1 MNVLILTPDR
11 VGSTLLQRLL
21 TVYMLR
27 KDFGKPVIN
36 LHELTNGLIK
46 YHNSV
51 LNQEVLGKP
60 LSGTDWGYFQ
70 SLPEIINMLSSIDH
84 YKTSRLAH
92 YHLINRN
99 DNLNDQIKFYEY
111 LNKHFY
117 IISCRRENLFEHGLS
132 WAIQAHSKKLNVYS
146 PQEKIN
152 DFQQIYANGITINR
166 EGFEK
171 HLNNYVKYIN
181 WSDTYFNIQ
190 SYFNYDIDMNNIE
203 DYILNLDFM
212 QGHCDNRWS
221 DMFGQDFLTWNACHR
236 LIPNLFLRDNSNI
249 KNAKTLTI
257 GTSNITNQ
265 NWEQIR
271 GPAWP
276 NTYSEFNKQELP
288 ISIQNEIISRL
299 SMQTTKVT
307 KDEYNFLTD
316 NLPAYKNT
324 ISQIEKLK
332 DDGFVGAGIP
342 LKLQSLQEKKQV
354 IKNFNECIDWYNNWV
369 DKNNFGKHYSESE
382 LSILAQQ
389 EESKLTVPIQQ
400 LSHTSC
406 KLLGS

>member
-1 MNVLILTPDR
+1 M
-11 VGSTLLQRLL
+11 
-21 TVYMLR
+21 
-27 KDFGKPVIN
+27 
-36 LHELTNGLIK
+36 
-46 YHNSV
+46 

-60 LSGTDWGYFQ
+60 VGTDWGYFQ
-70 SLPEIINMLSSIDH
+70 SLPEIVDMLSSVDH
-84 YKTSRLAH
+84 YKTSRIAH
-92 YHLINRN
+92 YHLGRRN
-99 DNLNDQIKFYEY
+99 DKLDDQLKFYEY
-111 LNKHFY
+111 LNNNFY

-152 DFQQIYANGITINR
+152 NFQQIYANGITVNQ

-171 HLNNYVKYIN
+171 YLNNYVKYIE

-190 SYFNYDIDMNNIE
+190 SYFDYDTHMSQIE

-212 QGHCDNRWS
+212 QENNINRWET
-221 DMFGQDFLTWNACHR
+221 MFGQDFSTWNACHR

-249 KNAKTLTI
+249 ENAKTLTI
-257 GTSNITNQ
+257 GTDNITNQ
-265 NWEQIR
+265 KWEQIR
-271 GPAWP
+271 GIDWP
-276 NTYSEFNKQELP
+276 KTYVEFTEQELP
-288 ISIQNEIISRL
+288 ITIRNEIESRL
-299 SMQTTKVT
+299 ALQTTQVSEE
-307 KDEYNFLTD
+307 EYNFLLD

-324 ISQIEKLK
+324 ISYIEKLK
-332 DDGFVGAGIP
+332 EQGFVVTGVP

-354 IKNFNECIDWYNNWV
+354 IKNFSDCITWYNAWV

-382 LSILAQQ
+382 LSMLAEQ
-389 EESKLTVPIQQ
+389 EESKLTVPIHQ